1 MLLGKKYTRLKRRL
15 NAAELYVTF
24 VTQDDKSIRLPRKLN
39 MLAVLSIHE
48 KVSPSAVS
56 REIDKFK
63 RKLKQQ
69 EV

>member
-15 NAAELYVTF
+15 NAGELYVTF
-24 VTQDDKSIRLPRKLN
+24 VTQDDKRIRLPRKLN
-39 MLAVLSIHE
+39 MLSVLSIHE
-48 KVSPSAVS
+48 KVSPSAVK
-56 REIDKFK
+56 REIDKFE

>member
-15 NAAELYVTF
+15 NAGELYVTF
-24 VTQDDKSIRLPRKLN
+24 VTQDDKCIRLPRKLN

-48 KVSPSAVS
+48 KVSPAAVK
-56 REIDKFK
+56 REIDKFE